1 MLDLIIL
8 AVITFFIVKKLKSI
22 LGKEGDDMYFY
33 CYTTKRQEDIKE
45 AEQVNK
51 NDNTYDDLEHLT
63 KEAKDNAKII
73 YSKIENFTL
82 SKFQKIATKVLEYAI
97 KANNERNE
105 TDIKKFF
112 STELAESIC
121 KTFENDKTS
130 NIILVSYNDIK
141 IIDILKENNT
151 FSIKIMFN
159 MEQINYTTDKNN
171 NIIDGSKNKIINVKE
186 AWTFVHNFSKKNN
199 IWLISNIE
207 ELN

>member
-8 AVITFFIVKKLKSI
+8 AVITFLIVRKLKSI

-33 CYTTKRQEDIKE
+33 CYATKQQKDIKE

-51 NDNTYDDLEHLT
+51 NEDTYNCLEHLT
-63 KEAKDNAKII
+63 QEAKDNAKII

-82 SKFQKIATKVLEYAI
+82 SKFQKIATKVLECVI
-97 KANNERNE
+97 KANNEHNK

-121 KTFENDKTS
+121 KTFENNETS
-130 NIILVSYNDIK
+130 NIILVSYKDVKITDIFK
-141 IIDILKENNT
+141 KNNI

-171 NIIDGSKNKIINVKE
+171 NIIDGSKNEIINVKE
-186 AWTFVHNFSKKNN
+186 VWTFVHDFSKKNN
-199 IWLISNIE
+199 VWLISNIE
-207 ELN
+207 ELS